1 MMFQMYLE
9 KTNMFRTLQI
19 IRGFNWSKFSLILVL
34 FLVGQVTVSLLFDLP
49 GIVISRGDSFFYF
62 SGASHIAEL
71 SPFERLYAGYIFLL
85 HFSQIISSSGILMV
99 VIQSIFVFVAAY
111 AMFSM
116 AEEYGDTM
124 AGWISVSFYLLAPML
139 SQWTRYILTESIF
152 YSLIVIGLRLATLKV
167 SWSHLPMIPVA
178 LLLIALRPNG
188 IIIAC
193 AVLSIY
199 VLIKFFRISTRIS
212 LIISIW
218 SCCVLFSVL
227 LLGGEGVSGDSVQS
241 SIFERTIEGN
251 VIYGVTELNVRMP
264 QPDSV
269 DRSNLAYVKY
279 ILENPVA
286 NLKIGMLRV
295 YWELKQIRPWYST
308 SLNLFLLVTMA
319 SFYSFSFIGF
329 IRTWRKD
336 LVKAIAILTL
346 PSVVLIS
353 QTWAIWEGRFG
364 WWFMVTWIPL
374 FGIGISAV
382 VEMLYRRINRTAR
395 FQIVGSK
402 L

>member
-1 MMFQMYLE
+1 MSQE
-9 KTNMFRTLQI
+9 K
-19 IRGFNWSKFSLILVL
+19 IRMTSLKNHLKNLRIVKFLTILCL
-34 FLVGQVTVSLLFDLP
+34 FFVGQISVSLLFNLNSL
-49 GIVISRGDSFFYF
+49 VISRGDSRFYF

-71 SPFERLYAGYIFLL
+71 SPFERLYAGYILLL
-85 HFSQIISSSGILMV
+85 HLSQMISNSGMLMV
-99 VIQSIFVFVAAY
+99 VVQSIFVVMAAY
-111 AMFSM
+111 AIFSL
-116 AEEYGDTM
+116 AQEYGNTM
-124 AGWISVSFYLLAPML
+124 AGWIAVSFYLLAPML

-167 SWSHLPMIPVA
+167 SWSYLPMIPVA
-178 LLLIALRPNG
+178 MLLIALRPNG

-199 VLIKFFRISTRIS
+199 VLIKCFRISTRIS
-212 LIISIW
+212 LIIFIW
-218 SCCVLFSVL
+218 SCCVLFGVL
-227 LLGGEGVSGDSVQS
+227 LLGGGGVSGDSVQS

-329 IRTWRKD
+329 VRTWRKD

-353 QTWAIWEGRFG
+353 LTWAIWEGRFG

-374 FGIGISAV
+374 FGIGMSAV
-382 VEMLYRRINRTAR
+382 VDMLYRRINRTAR
-395 FQIVGSK
+395 FQIVGNK

>member
-1 MMFQMYLE
+1 MYLE

-19 IRGFNWSKFSLILVL
+19 IRGFNWSKFSLILFL

-71 SPFERLYAGYIFLL
+71 SPFERLYAGYVFIL

-199 VLIKFFRISTRIS
+199 VWINFFRISIRIS
-212 LIISIW
+212 LIISMW
-218 SCCVLFSVL
+218 SCCVLFGVL

-319 SFYSFSFIGF
+319 SFYSFSFIGCV
-329 IRTWRKD
+329 RVWRKD

-353 QTWAIWEGRFG
+353 LTWAIWEGRFG

-374 FGIGISAV
+374 FGIGMSAV
-382 VEMLYRRINRTAR
+382 VDMLYRRINRTAR
-395 FQIVGSK
+395 FQIVGNK

>member
-1 MMFQMYLE
+1 MYLE
-9 KTNMFRTLQI
+9 KTNMFRILQK

-116 AEEYGDTM
+116 AEEYGNTI

-152 YSLIVIGLRLATLKV
+152 YSLIVISLRLATLKV

-178 LLLIALRPNG
+178 LLLFALRPNG

-193 AVLSIY
+193 AVLSIH
-199 VLIKFFRISTRIS
+199 VLIKFFRISTRVG
-212 LIISIW
+212 LIVSIW
-218 SCCVLFSVL
+218 TFCLLFGVLI
-227 LLGGEGVSGDSVQS
+227 LGGGGVSGDSVQDS
-241 SIFERTIEGN
+241 VFEKTIQGT
-251 VIYGVTELNVRMP
+251 VIYGVTERYVRMP

-269 DRSNLAYVKY
+269 DRSNFAYVKY

-286 NLKIGMLRV
+286 NLKIGILRV

-308 SLNLFLLVTMA
+308 SLNLFLIVTMA
-319 SFYSFSFIGF
+319 SFYLFSFIGF

-353 QTWAIWEGRFG
+353 LTWAIWEGRFG

-374 FGIGISAV
+374 FGIGMSAV
-382 VEMLYRRINRTAR
+382 VDMLYRRINRTAR
-395 FQIVGSK
+395 FQIVGNK

>member
-85 HFSQIISSSGILMV
+85 HLSQMISNSGMLMV
-99 VIQSIFVFVAAY
+99 VVQSIFVVMAAY
-111 AMFSM
+111 AIFSL
-116 AEEYGDTM
+116 AQEYGNTM
-124 AGWISVSFYLLAPML
+124 AGWIAVSFYLLAPML

-199 VLIKFFRISTRIS
+199 VWVKFFRISTRIS
-212 LIISIW
+212 LIISMW
-218 SCCVLFSVL
+218 SCCVLFGVL
-227 LLGGEGVSGDSVQS
+227 LLGGEGVGGDSVQS
-241 SIFERTIEGN
+241 SIFKRTIEGN

-286 NLKIGMLRV
+286 NLKIGILRV

-308 SLNLFLLVTMA
+308 SLNLFLLLTMA
-319 SFYSFSFIGF
+319 SFYSFSFIGLT
-329 IRTWRKD
+329 RTWRKD

-353 QTWAIWEGRFG
+353 LTWAIWEGRFG

-374 FGIGISAV
+374 FGIGAAHVIDF
-382 VEMLYRRINRTAR
+382 IFAR
-395 FQIVGSK
+395 FKTKPKTFRKGV
-402 L
+402 

>member
-1 MMFQMYLE
+1 
-9 KTNMFRTLQI
+9 
-19 IRGFNWSKFSLILVL
+19 
-34 FLVGQVTVSLLFDLP
+34 
-49 GIVISRGDSFFYF
+49 
-62 SGASHIAEL
+62 
-71 SPFERLYAGYIFLL
+71 
-85 HFSQIISSSGILMV
+85 
-99 VIQSIFVFVAAY
+99 
-111 AMFSM
+111 
-116 AEEYGDTM
+116 
-124 AGWISVSFYLLAPML
+124 
-139 SQWTRYILTESIF
+139 
-152 YSLIVIGLRLATLKV
+152 
-167 SWSHLPMIPVA
+167 MIPVV
-178 LLLIALRPNG
+178 LLLIVLRPNG
-188 IIIAC
+188 IIIVC

-199 VLIKFFRISTRIS
+199 VWIKFFRISTRIS

-218 SCCVLFSVL
+218 SCCVLFGVL

-269 DRSNLAYVKY
+269 DRSNLAYGKY
-279 ILENPVA
+279 ILENPSA

-308 SLNLFLLVTMA
+308 SLNLFLLLTMA

-329 IRTWRKD
+329 VRTWRKD

-353 QTWAIWEGRFG
+353 LTWAIWEGRFG

-374 FGIGISAV
+374 FGIGMSAV
-382 VEMLYRRINRTAR
+382 VDMLYRRINRTAR
-395 FQIVGSK
+395 FQIVGNK

>member
-1 MMFQMYLE
+1 MYLE

-85 HFSQIISSSGILMV
+85 HLSQMISNSGMLMV
-99 VIQSIFVFVAAY
+99 VVQSIFVVMAAY
-111 AMFSM
+111 AIFSL
-116 AEEYGDTM
+116 AQEYGNTM
-124 AGWISVSFYLLAPML
+124 AGWIAVSFYLLAPML

-178 LLLIALRPNG
+178 LLLITLRPNG

-199 VLIKFFRISTRIS
+199 VLIKFFRISTQIS

-218 SCCVLFSVL
+218 SCCVLFGVL
-227 LLGGEGVSGDSVQS
+227 LLGGGGVSGDSVQS

-308 SLNLFLLVTMA
+308 SLNLFLLLTMA
-319 SFYSFSFIGF
+319 SFYSFSFIGLT
-329 IRTWRKD
+329 RTWRKD

-353 QTWAIWEGRFG
+353 LTWAIWEGRFG

-374 FGIGISAV
+374 FGIGMSAV
-382 VEMLYRRINRTAR
+382 VDMLYRRINRTAR
-395 FQIVGSK
+395 FQIVGNK